1 MPPHPSTLHDL
12 SDGEVALLGG
22 NGHFRY
28 HGIACQIFLR
38 DSELNPHFKKIT
50 TGESVTSSVS
60 CTKYFEDKGK
70 GTRREQPL
78 FFWVNVARYGRV
90 DVKENLITS
99 KTVGFEMT
107 EMNAKKKQKAIASS

>member
-50 TGESVTSSVS
+50 TGESGLSPLRFPVQNTLKILKVKVLGENNLYSSGSMWQDTAV
-60 CTKYFEDKGK
+60 
-70 GTRREQPL
+70 
-78 FFWVNVARYGRV
+78 W
-90 DVKENLITS
+90 TS
-99 KTVGFEMT
+99 KKT
-107 EMNAKKKQKAIASS
+107 